1 MITNNNKFKQKITG
15 QTGNNG
21 TKNFWR
27 TLEMPLTNCEISLQL
42 KWSENCFLVAGTV
55 ANQVQTFTIT
65 DTKLY
70 VPFVTLS
77 TQDNVKLLKQLE
89 SGFKRTINWIKYQ
102 SEKTNQ
108 AQNRSSDFLFDPSF
122 QRINRLFVL
131 S

>member
-1 MITNNNKFKQKITG
+1 MITNNNKFKQKITR

>member
-27 TLEMPLTNCEISLQL
+27 THEMPLTNCEISLQL

-89 SGFKRTINWIKYQ
+89 SGFKRTVNWIKYQ